1 MDEATFENP
10 IVVPTLHNKKD
21 YIVGRTLFPHAYVRM
36 VSSIE
41 GKVYPPVQVDELGFR
56 FSNSRFTT
64 PFEKEKIRFEILDPK
79 TNILLASKR

>member
-1 MDEATFENP
+1 MTYLQEVDMDVATFENP

-21 YIVGRTLFPHAYVRM
+21 YIVGRTLFSHAYVRM

-56 FSNSRFTT
+56 FSNSRFAT
-64 PFEKEKIRFEILDPK
+64 PL
-79 TNILLASKR
+79 KRRENSF

>member
-1 MDEATFENP
+1 MDVATFENP

-41 GKVYPPVQVDELGFR
+41 GKVYPPVQVDELGFSV
-56 FSNSRFTT
+56 FKFKIYNS
-64 PFEKEKIRFEILDPK
+64 PL
-79 TNILLASKR
+79 KRRENSF